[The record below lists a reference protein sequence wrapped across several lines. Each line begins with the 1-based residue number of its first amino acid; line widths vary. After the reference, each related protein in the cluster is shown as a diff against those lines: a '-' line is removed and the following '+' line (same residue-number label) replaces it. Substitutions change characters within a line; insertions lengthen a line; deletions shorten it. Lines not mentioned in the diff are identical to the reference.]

1 VTLGAPQATQ
11 CADRL
16 HVVKN
21 LTEATQLLLARCQ
34 AEIVAASKTEETY
47 QGEQTKP
54 VISIQEWRPKEPAHV
69 EKVRLARRA
78 GRYTRYQQVVELQ
91 EQGMKPKEITRQL
104 DLGERTV
111 RRWLASGTFPE
122 AKKRR
127 KIQSCFDAF
136 APDVLKRW
144 NNGERNGLALW
155 REIRQQGYSGSERSV
170 YRYLETLKQAG

>member
-136 APDVLKRW
+136 APYVLKRW